1 MKLEA
6 RNKSVAMEKEAVLK
20 FGSQDEIGNKLK
32 VRFSKTFH
40 SNKGC
45 DDQK

>member
-1 MKLEA
+1 
-6 RNKSVAMEKEAVLK
+6 MEKEAVLK